1 MCDTIILDADY
12 SASALSSLFA
22 APEIPIYATEGIT
35 WIAKS
40 INLAIQ
46 AAKASA
52 ISIFTPQ
59 ILVNSLTSDVIATAE
74 ARKYYSV

>member
-12 SASALSSLFA
+12 SASALSSPFA
-22 APEIPIYATEGIT
+22 APEIPISATEGIT
-35 WIAKS
+35 WIAES

-52 ISIFTPQ
+52 KLIFTPL
-59 ILVNSLTSDVIATAE
+59 ILVNSLTLVLIATAE
-74 ARKYYSV
+74 TIKYYSV